1 MHIAVLIYGRLNKC
15 VEHYDN
21 IMNSIGNEHTIDF
34 FLSSDN
40 SNKDLLDNFINLY
53 NPVSYIN
60 DEINYSCYDLEKY
73 PGKRGET
80 KINNMICH
88 FINKQ
93 RVYTL
98 LENYVEKENINYDI
112 ILTIRVDL
120 VFYEKFI
127 FNNEIEE
134 NTIYIPRGYDH
145 IDKAINDQIAYGNI
159 LVMKKYMNIIQ
170 NIIHI
175 LDMGNSIPHPE
186 SLNLANIIFNDLK
199 ICRYDLK
206 YEIDR

>member
-21 IMNSIGNEHTIDF
+21 IMNSIGNEHSIDF

-60 DEINYSCYDLEKY
+60 DEINYLCYNLEKY
-73 PGKRGET
+73 PGKRAET
-80 KINNMICH
+80 NIDNMICH

-112 ILTIRVDL
+112 ILSIRVDL
-120 VFYEKFI
+120 VFNKKI
-127 FNNEIEE
+127 TFNNKIEE
-134 NTIYIPRGYDH
+134 NTIYIPKEYDH
-145 IDKAINDQIAYGNI
+145 IDEAINDQTAYGNI

-175 LDMGNSIPHPE
+175 LDTGKSIPHPE

-206 YEIDR
+206 YEIER